1 MKKIIAIT
9 AMAAVVAASAM
20 AVEVSGNVKWSGAVL
35 DGDLDG
41 ATIIKANGP
50 EASVTFAG
58 ENAGAEFKIELGG
71 QVPVGSTKDTDNDGI
86 TDVFVFD
93 TDDDGN
99 LVTKTLAVAATG
111 SIWFSPIDALKITVG
126 NGLSLDAY
134 GYGKMESGDFVCD
147 FTAIDGLTISAGLDG
162 DFLTI
167 AKGSDAVWGGAI
179 GLKAAYSASFGN
191 IAAAARIKKDDIAI
205 GLGYNGST
213 AGVSYEAALQ
223 IVPAKE
229 VALDAYGKVG
239 YGAGNFAADAKATFG
254 YTKADTKLEVEA
266 NASYNFAPASAS
278 VKVSTND
285 LIDNDFT
292 VTIEPKVSVSGTVG
306 AVSCS
311 TGVELKVE
319 IPTADGAD
327 VTFGYKIP
335 VAFSVAL

>member
-35 DGDLDG
+35 DGDLNE
-41 ATIIKANGP
+41 ATIITANGP

-58 ENAGAEFKIELGG
+58 ENAGAEFKIELSGD
-71 QVPVGSTKDTDNDGI
+71 QVPFINENGTLV
-86 TDVFVFD
+86 V
-93 TDDDGN
+93 DDDGN
-99 LVTKTLAVAATG
+99 IVRKNVAIASTA

-126 NGLSLDAY
+126 NELSLDAY

-162 DFLTI
+162 DFLKI
-167 AKGSDAVWGGAI
+167 AKGSDAEWKGAI
-179 GLKAAYSASFGN
+179 GLKAAYSADFGN
-191 IAAAARIKKDDIAI
+191 IAAAARIKKDDVAI

-213 AGVSYEAALQ
+213 AGVSYEAAVQ

-278 VKVSTND
+278 VKVSTDD

-292 VTIEPKVSVSGTVG
+292 VKIEPKVSVSGTVG

-311 TGVELKVE
+311 TGVELTVE

-327 VTFGYKIP
+327 VAFGYKIP